1 MLIVRSTGPALT
13 PGSRGEHA
21 QKEIS
26 GLMTLGELAS
36 GMGLEV
42 QVMRN
47 LLNLTPDVKESTRLI
62 DLEDIDETLTVPAVR
77 ELLTEH
83 GALQ

>member
-1 MLIVRSTGPALT
+1 MLIVRSTGPAST
-13 PGSRGEHA
+13 PGSKGQHA
-21 QKEIS
+21 QKEIT
-26 GLMTLGELAS
+26 GLVTLGELAYHL
-36 GMGLEV
+36 GLEM

-47 LLNLTPDVKESTRLI
+47 LLDLTPDVKESTRLI

-83 GALQ
+83 GALE